1 MSIEKEKR
9 LRNTSFSPEERNLKK
24 MDEDEE
30 NKNNNNPKNSGKI
43 KKSKTLRSSVK
54 MKKKE
59 KEKKHTRKSS
69 CNEIIN
75 SKKVKINSNVEII
88 DVESWKQYNLEQTA
102 DENFEELLKI
112 EYENEKEEKEN
123 GNKNNTN
130 NKNNK
135 NNVRRVKGRQG
146 NVSCT
151 CIII

>member
-1 MSIEKEKR
+1 MSKEKEEQ

-24 MDEDEE
+24 IDEAEE
-30 NKNNNNPKNSGKI
+30 SKNNNNSKNLRKI

-59 KEKKHTRKSS
+59 KEKKHKRTSS
-69 CNEIIN
+69 CDEVIN
-75 SKKVKINSNVEII
+75 SKKVKINSNIEII
-88 DVESWKQYNLEQTA
+88 DVESWKKYNLEQTA

-112 EYENEKEEKEN
+112 EYENEQEGKDN

-130 NKNNK
+130 DKNNK
-135 NNVRRVKGRQG
+135 NNIKRVKGRQG